1 MSDKKFMELL
11 SSDAKVRTE
20 VLEEAYKSLLKL
32 AEDKGFF
39 EDAMKVRSDAMTKIA
54 EAHGFK
60 AASVQELTEEELKSV
75 AGGVKEQRCNIL
87 GGWMYCEGE
96 FMNL

>member
-60 AASVQELTEEELKSV
+60 AASVQELTEEDLASV
-75 AGGVKEQRCNIL
+75 AGGFQEPRCNIL
-87 GGWMYCEGE
+87 GGYIYCEGE
-96 FMNL
+96 HMNL